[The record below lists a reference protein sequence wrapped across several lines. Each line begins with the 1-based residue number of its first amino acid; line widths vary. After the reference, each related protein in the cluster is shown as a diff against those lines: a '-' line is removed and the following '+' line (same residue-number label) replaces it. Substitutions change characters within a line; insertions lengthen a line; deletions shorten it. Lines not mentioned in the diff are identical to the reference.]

1 MKNKIEEYKTKN
13 SNKKRLQN
21 TCNFRKIVYNISQ
34 RGKEEKMKVKIILTA
49 IIVLLTITNV
59 FLFKNYYYSKFQN
72 NINVVQKQ

>member
-1 MKNKIEEYKTKN
+1 
-13 SNKKRLQN
+13 
-21 TCNFRKIVYNISQ
+21 
-34 RGKEEKMKVKIILTA
+34 MKVKIILTA